1 MLNIMLDIN
10 DVSNEDLSLFSEY
23 NIIID
28 DKDFL
33 SNKKINVD
41 ILVVDF
47 KPSCLSFIM
56 KMKLIKDIN
65 KSIKIIVIIDL
76 LEESLIRLLYD
87 NGIDYILVR
96 PIDYKTLL
104 VIINRISYKFIN
116 HNLEFNKHDKI
127 IKILNRLGMPANLKG
142 YQYVKQALLLCLKDN
157 DYYLH
162 TTSKLYPH
170 LAKAFNTK
178 ESCIEKAI
186 RNAIELSWCRGDV
199 DEQDKI
205 FGYTI
210 DRNKGRPTNGE
221 FFAQLIN
228 YLSLS

>member
-47 KPSCLSFIM
+47 KPSCLSFII

-116 HNLEFNKHDKI
+116 HYLEFNKHD
-127 IKILNRLGMPANLKG
+127 
-142 YQYVKQALLLCLKDN
+142 
-157 DYYLH
+157 
-162 TTSKLYPH
+162 
-170 LAKAFNTK
+170 
-178 ESCIEKAI
+178 
-186 RNAIELSWCRGDV
+186 
-199 DEQDKI
+199 
-205 FGYTI
+205 
-210 DRNKGRPTNGE
+210 
-221 FFAQLIN
+221 
-228 YLSLS
+228 